1 MITTSG
7 PAARRE
13 EGEGEVWERLWGK
26 GVGPVARNAASS
38 GFKKVGLATAAMS
51 GLFWNGY
58 ARARS
63 SPATTAQPACE
74 LCSVGCSRTSVHDE
88 RAGSG
93 LSQDDV

>member
-1 MITTSG
+1 MESLG
-7 PAARRE
+7 
-13 EGEGEVWERLWGK
+13 GK
-26 GVGPVARNAASS
+26 GWAITRNAEASS
-38 GFKKVGLATAAMS
+38 GFKKLDLATAAMS

-88 RAGSG
+88 RAGSA
-93 LSQDDV
+93 QDDV